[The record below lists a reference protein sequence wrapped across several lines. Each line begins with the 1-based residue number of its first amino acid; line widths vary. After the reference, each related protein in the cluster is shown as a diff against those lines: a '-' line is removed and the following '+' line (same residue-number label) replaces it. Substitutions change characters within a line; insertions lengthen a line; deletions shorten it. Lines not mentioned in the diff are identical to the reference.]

1 MNDALKNIDTYIKV
15 YEAIKSIQSDIKKLK
30 DDRINLDSRIIAIKI
45 DNLKKGISD
54 IQRSTYNKGL
64 KYEICQ
70 CKKNLNQNLNQ
81 ILIICKLA
89 NRLGEKEYFSYLV
102 EKEIYSIQQNFV
114 FLDEE
119 LLESIEISSTH
130 KEIKKKI
137 SDIRS
142 NVSLKFL
149 RDKLDC
155 LVRNLNEISKSEEL
169 LNDKTNLEKLYFYA
183 TIFLASLP
191 ILSVLGFLFLLIYL
205 FRINSSIFFTAIL
218 ADSGING
225 ILFFAAVV
233 FFFGVTLLFLPYTVI
248 FTQNHK
254 SNVFDKFI
262 TTVLIIIS
270 LVFSWIGFWSISTVL
285 GAFITAICWTVVV
298 LLVRYGYKRKG
309 IRRGDP
315 KATVATI
322 LIMPI
327 LLVGVALI
335 SSSILQLSGSSV
347 GLRLENIFRTIGFVQ
362 KDYSWFKVNKPYF
375 ERTGL
380 KLSNLKIKEEK
391 FTNDYSKLTLDR
403 NENDVFLYGKLWI
416 NANNLKILCPPSKI
430 ELQEKEDGTKTYTPM
445 DIKAEEV
452 DKKCLVFQS
461 DDLQSI
467 MGFVEQ
473 SN

>member
-1 MNDALKNIDTYIKV
+1 MNDALKDIDTYIKF

-119 LLESIEISSTH
+119 LLESIKISSTH

-183 TIFLASLP
+183 TIFFASLP

-205 FRINSSIFFTAIL
+205 FRINSSIFFY
-218 ADSGING
+218 S
-225 ILFFAAVV
+225 
-233 FFFGVTLLFLPYTVI
+233 Y
-248 FTQNHK
+248 
-254 SNVFDKFI
+254 
-262 TTVLIIIS
+262 
-270 LVFSWIGFWSISTVL
+270 
-285 GAFITAICWTVVV
+285 
-298 LLVRYGYKRKG
+298 
-309 IRRGDP
+309 
-315 KATVATI
+315 
-322 LIMPI
+322 
-327 LLVGVALI
+327 
-335 SSSILQLSGSSV
+335 LS
-347 GLRLENIFRTIGFVQ
+347 
-362 KDYSWFKVNKPYF
+362 
-375 ERTGL
+375 
-380 KLSNLKIKEEK
+380 
-391 FTNDYSKLTLDR
+391 
-403 NENDVFLYGKLWI
+403 
-416 NANNLKILCPPSKI
+416 
-430 ELQEKEDGTKTYTPM
+430 
-445 DIKAEEV
+445 
-452 DKKCLVFQS
+452 
-461 DDLQSI
+461 
-467 MGFVEQ
+467 
-473 SN
+473 